1 MLKLSRNFKG
11 EGVILDRGMWS
22 GNPTLFIYVT
32 QLKATA
38 HKQTTF
44 MIMKATCPQQPI
56 LSAFHLQGPKSNIY
70 IYIYWLPLSSKQLIG
85 IQFPKWSRQ

>member
-44 MIMKATCPQQPI
+44 MIMKATCPQ
-56 LSAFHLQGPKSNIY
+56 
-70 IYIYWLPLSSKQLIG
+70 
-85 IQFPKWSRQ
+85 